1 MPINP
6 AIAMGVRGVELADP
20 LAQYGRAAAI
30 QSAQQQNQLAQLQMQ
45 QAMREQES
53 TNALNRAYAEAYNT
67 ETGEVDINRLR
78 RSLSTGGFGSKLPG
92 IEKTFGELQQ
102 QRLARRKLEGEIAGQ
117 AITQATAQTS
127 LIDAKLKQARSFLD
141 TIDPTD
147 PTASERY
154 IAWHEANHR
163 DSVLGPLLESRGVT
177 ADQSRAQIAAA
188 IQKGPQAFAQ
198 LLAQSKLGT
207 EKFME
212 LNKPQYMAQDTGAT
226 TQVIALPGLGL
237 GSTSVVPGSTATKTA
252 TIGDI
257 TAQQRLAFDQ
267 QKFAWEQANPGNT
280 IQQLEDGTIVAINNR
295 TGVARPVTMG
305 APSAPAGAP
314 AAAAQGT
321 NALAP
326 GAADANALAAGA
338 AAPSAPAVRGST
350 VAAQRLA
357 FERENAA
364 QRMAFDQQKFA
375 WEQANPG
382 KTIQQLD
389 DGRIVAINN
398 RTGVATPVTMGE
410 LGAPARGSTVAA
422 QTLEFQRQKFAWEQ
436 ANPGKTIQQLDDG
449 RYVAINNRT
458 GVATPVTMGEL
469 GAPARGSTVAA
480 QRLAFD
486 QQKFAWERANPG
498 FELKEQADGTVVGVN
513 KRTLQAFPVTLGG
526 AAPGAV
532 SAPSPVAPGAAAPG
546 AAANAARSAG
556 APAAVPAALGAA
568 APGEPLKGRGRELAV
583 SEQQASYNLGR
594 ILDAAKTINEVIKK
608 EPGALK
614 PGVLEAAP
622 ASVGLSGTA
631 NVARSAQRQIVYG
644 AQRDALDAMLYL
656 STGAAYNREQLD
668 SQMAAYIP
676 AFTDKADAVEDK
688 RKRMLRLIDSAKVRA
703 GRAWTPEMDA
713 AVKALMQPGAGGQ
726 AAPASGAT
734 GNWSV
739 VR

>member
-1 MPINP
+1 
-6 AIAMGVRGVELADP
+6 
-20 LAQYGRAAAI
+20 
-30 QSAQQQNQLAQLQMQ
+30 
-45 QAMREQES
+45 
-53 TNALNRAYAEAYNT
+53 
-67 ETGEVDINRLR
+67 
-78 RSLSTGGFGSKLPG
+78 
-92 IEKTFGELQQ
+92 
-102 QRLARRKLEGEIAGQ
+102 
-117 AITQATAQTS
+117 
-127 LIDAKLKQARSFLD
+127 
-141 TIDPTD
+141 
-147 PTASERY
+147 
-154 IAWHEANHR
+154 
-163 DSVLGPLLESRGVT
+163 
-177 ADQSRAQIAAA
+177 
-188 IQKGPQAFAQ
+188 
-198 LLAQSKLGT
+198 
-207 EKFME
+207 
-212 LNKPQYMAQDTGAT
+212 
-226 TQVIALPGLGL
+226 
-237 GSTSVVPGSTATKTA
+237 
-252 TIGDI
+252 
-257 TAQQRLAFDQ
+257 
-267 QKFAWEQANPGNT
+267 
-280 IQQLEDGTIVAINNR
+280 
-295 TGVARPVTMG
+295 
-305 APSAPAGAP
+305 
-314 AAAAQGT
+314 
-321 NALAP
+321 
-326 GAADANALAAGA
+326 
-338 AAPSAPAVRGST
+338 
-350 VAAQRLA
+350 
-357 FERENAA
+357 
-364 QRMAFDQQKFA
+364 MAFDQQKFA